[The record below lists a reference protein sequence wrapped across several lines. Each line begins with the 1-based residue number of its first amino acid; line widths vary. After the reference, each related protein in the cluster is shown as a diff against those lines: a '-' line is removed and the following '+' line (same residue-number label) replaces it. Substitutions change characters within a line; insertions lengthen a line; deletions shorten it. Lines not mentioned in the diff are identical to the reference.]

1 MPRQGVSYSD
11 VESAIQSLSKAGLT
25 PSIRLIREQIGKGS
39 LSTIAEHKRTFDA
52 KQLAGPGPAL
62 PDPVSQHLMTGAKAL
77 WQELVDAAEGQI
89 EAIQTASTE
98 STQSLE
104 RELDEAQ
111 QALVS
116 ARDTIGELRATLGE
130 RDVQLEVAQQAMSDH
145 EQDLNEQAVLMSRL
159 EAERDALTHQRA
171 AMYAELDATRKA
183 LTSSQAETAQL
194 TERIERQAV
203 ESAKDKV
210 TLQKHFNE
218 YKDRLVTMSDER
230 RQALKGQREAEKHAA
245 AMEKQV
251 SESEQSAERINRELV
266 DSRDEVRFL
275 TEALGEA
282 RGELSTL
289 QASYSE
295 QLADRDA
302 QLKTLEGELKMVQS
316 QVREYASTDRSLVQA
331 LIDERQSTR
340 A

>member
-1 MPRQGVSYSD
+1 M
-11 VESAIQSLSKAGLT
+11 ESAIQTLSKAGLT
-25 PSIRLIREQIGKGS
+25 PSIRLIREQIGRGS
-39 LSTIAEHKRTFDA
+39 LSTIAEHKRTFDT

-77 WQELVDAAEGQI
+77 WRELVDAAEGQVQ
-89 EAIQTASTE
+89 AIQMASTE
-98 STQSLE
+98 KTQSLD

-111 QALVS
+111 HALVA
-116 ARDTIGELRATLGE
+116 ARDTIGELRATLSE
-130 RDVQLEVAQQAMSDH
+130 RDTQLEVAQQAMSDH
-145 EQDLNEQAVLMSRL
+145 EQDLTEQAILMSRL
-159 EAERDALTHQRA
+159 EAERDALTDQRT
-171 AMYAELDATRKA
+171 AMQAELDATRKA

-194 TERIERQAV
+194 AERIERQAV

-251 SESEQSAERINRELV
+251 SESEQSAQRINRELI
-266 DSRDEVRFL
+266 DSRDEVRLL

-289 QASYSE
+289 QARSSE

-302 QLKTLEGELKMVQS
+302 QLRTLQSELETVRS
-316 QVREYASTDRSLVQA
+316 QVREYATTDRSLVQA
-331 LIDERQSTR
+331 LIDERQSAR

>member
-1 MPRQGVSYSD
+1 MPRRGISYSD
-11 VESAIQSLSKAGLT
+11 VELAIQSLSKAGLT
-25 PSIRLIREQIGKGS
+25 PSIRLIREQLGKGS

-52 KQLAGPGPAL
+52 KQFAGPGPAL

-77 WQELVDAAEGQI
+77 WQELVDAAESQI
-89 EAIQTASTE
+89 QAIQTTSSEKTE
-98 STQSLE
+98 RVE

-116 ARDTIGELRATLGE
+116 ASDTIGKLRATLSD
-130 RDVQLEVAQQAMSDH
+130 RDAQLEVAQQALSDR
-145 EQDLNEQAVLMSRL
+145 EQDINERAVLMSRL
-159 EAERDALTHQRA
+159 EAERDALIDQRTT
-171 AMYAELDATRKA
+171 MQAELDAIRKA

-230 RQALKGQREAEKHAA
+230 RQALKGQKEAEKQAA

-251 SESEQSAERINRELV
+251 SESEHSAERLNRELI
-266 DSRDEVRFL
+266 DSRNEVRFL

-282 RGELSTL
+282 RGELSTMEARFSA
-289 QASYSE
+289 QIT
-295 QLADRDA
+295 DRDT
-302 QLKTLEGELKMVQS
+302 QLKTLQNELEIALS
-316 QVREYASTDRSLVQA
+316 QVREYASTDRSLVQV
-331 LIDERQSTR
+331 LIDERRS
-340 A
+340 ASA